1 MRYAD
6 SKNFVKSEL
15 KEEAYLNT
23 VSEFSEKD
31 DDPLS
36 IRSFSIT
43 FVGFTI
49 ALMTILIPMLSVLLG
64 RPLSQETEITF
75 IYSIKKDGS

>member
-15 KEEAYLNT
+15 KEEACLNT

-49 ALMTILIPMLSVLLG
+49 ALMTILIPILSVLLG

>member
-1 MRYAD
+1 LRYAD

-23 VSEFSEKD
+23 VSEFSEED
-31 DDPLS
+31 VDPLS

>member
-6 SKNFVKSEL
+6 SKNFVKSEF

-31 DDPLS
+31 VDPLS

-43 FVGFTI
+43 FVGFTV
-49 ALMTILIPMLSVLLG
+49 ALMTILIPMLSVFLG